1 MTARTAGAPVPARP
15 GTPPPAQA
23 SAKDAGSMAVEV
35 VLLTPVLMLFALL
48 VVACGR
54 YVDLRGE
61 LEATTRDAA
70 RAASLERSGAAAR
83 VAATDA
89 VAAELPDR
97 ARCTALGLDYR
108 RADRTDPDDLGLATA
123 RLTCRVSYGDLGLI
137 GLPGSADLSA
147 TSSAPL
153 DPYRRDEP

>member
-1 MTARTAGAPVPARP
+1 
-15 GTPPPAQA
+15 
-23 SAKDAGSMAVEV
+23 MAVEV

-70 RAASLERSGAAAR
+70 RAASLERSGVAAR
-83 VAATDA
+83 AAATDT

-97 ARCTALGLDYR
+97 ARCTALRLDYR
-108 RADRTDPDDLGLATA
+108 RADRVAPVDPDELGLATA